1 MELPLP
7 AVFYDKA
14 KRTQQGNLLP
24 PASTVEENKKNI
36 QRNGGG
42 LLLFGLANGSV
53 FMIMS
58 PWSMIQT
65 VLE

>member
-24 PASTVEENKKNI
+24 PASTVEENKNI
-36 QRNGGG
+36 QSNGGG